1 MSGNELL
8 QQMYTQLRALEHNIE
23 QLAGQLT
30 GNSTTSPTTP
40 LSAENKALEDPYN
53 TYAATL
59 LAPVLPL
66 VRARR
71 REIAVFFYNHLR
83 NESEHILEQL
93 TSDELESLRE
103 MQMRYLEKLF
113 SPSLTATQHR
123 QAAIQAGERHDA
135 VSLPPEEL
143 AQAYQIYRRAIYA
156 HIPELMESYQDAMR
170 VVEQRLNNDL
180 AWQMMG
186 AMRAMEQRNHH
197 LKTISEKLL
206 NFINRDDLLD
216 FVLESLRELPG
227 IAGASVAAFVGEN
240 QLICEKAAGLVLH
253 GQECTLDNSR
263 PFRDRPLLQAWR
275 EERPIW
281 INSVTREVEDA
292 CLLADA
298 QQLGIRSYAII
309 PVRDANEAPEL
320 LLVVYSEWPGFF
332 LSKDKHFF
340 FESLARSLSLQV
352 KHIEMAYHHH
362 FAELTIQERQHYR
375 KLLED
380 GKVEMVYQP
389 IIDPR
394 QQKVVKLESLARLV
408 DENGQ
413 VITPYHFLPAF
424 GTNQLLALF
433 EQGLAQACETLVEIH
448 EKCCTDIGISIN
460 LPTEAFEHP
469 QVMYRI
475 YGTVHSYGLPPHLI
489 SLEILESGALDED
502 KAIQAIQKLKEH
514 GFSIAMDDV
523 GSGESSMLRMKS
535 LPLDEIK
542 VDQGFV
548 RPLLDNLD
556 HLDYVDT
563 LMRLAENL
571 NLFCVVEGVE
581 NENIIDIICTLGD
594 AYLQGYGI
602 HKPMPRAEVIEWIN
616 QYQSGEVAPPIDPS
630 KGYLPKTLYGW
641 YARHLKRAR
650 VILDALPNNIDL
662 VQFNIAAHWDNCPMT
677 AELEALGL
685 KDHPLYEA
693 HQMFHDTVADLRT
706 KLMEGQEPLQL
717 KKQLAQVVQYLR
729 QLVAEYT
736 QSKSESD

>member
-1 MSGNELL
+1 MSGNQLL
-8 QQMYTQLRALEHNIE
+8 QQMITQLRALERNIE
-23 QLAGQLT
+23 QLAGQLAD
-30 GNSTTSPTTP
+30 TTP
-40 LSAENKALEDPYN
+40 TISNAPPIPVENKAFEDPYN
-53 TYAATL
+53 THAATL
-59 LAPVLPL
+59 LAPVQSLI
-66 VRARR
+66 RSQR
-71 REIAVFFYNHLR
+71 REIALFFYNHLR
-83 NESEHILEQL
+83 NESERILEQL
-93 TSDELESLRE
+93 TSEELDSLRD
-103 MQMRYLEKLF
+103 MQMHYLEKLF
-113 SPSLTATQHR
+113 SPRLSATQHR

-143 AQAYQIYRRAIYA
+143 AQAYQVYRRAIYV
-156 HIPELMESYQDAMR
+156 HIPELMETHQDAMR
-170 VVEQRLNNDL
+170 VIEHRLNNDQ

-186 AMRAMEQRNHH
+186 AMSAMERRNHH

-216 FVLESLRELPG
+216 FVLESLRELSG
-227 IAGASVAAFVGEN
+227 IVGASIAAFTSKN
-240 QLICEKAAGLVLH
+240 QLICEKAVGLVLH
-253 GQECTLDNSR
+253 GQECTLDNSH

-275 EERPIW
+275 EGRPIW
-281 INSVTREVEDA
+281 INSVTREIEDE
-292 CLLADA
+292 CLLVDA
-298 QQLGIRSYAII
+298 QQLGIRSYAIV
-309 PVRDANEAPEL
+309 PVQDPNEASEQL
-320 LLVVYSEWPGFF
+320 LLVIYSEWPGFF
-332 LSKDKHFF
+332 LSQDKQFF

-352 KHIEMAYHHH
+352 KHIEMTYHHH
-362 FAELTIQERQHYR
+362 FTEITINERQYYR
-375 KLLED
+375 ALLED
-380 GKVEMVYQP
+380 SKVEMVYQP
-389 IIDPR
+389 IIDPH
-394 QQKVVKLESLARLV
+394 QQKVVKLESLARLI
-408 DENGQ
+408 DDNGQ
-413 VITPYHFLPAF
+413 FVPPNRFLPAF

-433 EQGLAQACETLVEIH
+433 EQGLVQACETLVEIH
-448 EKCCTDIGISIN
+448 EKCGNDIGISIN

-489 SLEILESGALDED
+489 SLEILESGALDEN
-502 KAIQAIQKLKEH
+502 KAIQAIWKLKEH
-514 GFSIAMDDV
+514 GFSIALDDV

-563 LMRLAENL
+563 LIRLAENL

-602 HKPMPRAEVIEWIN
+602 HKPMPRAELIEWIN
-616 QYQSGEVAPPIDPS
+616 HYHTERDITQIDQS

-650 VILDALPNNIDL
+650 IILDALPNNIDL
-662 VQFNIAAHWDNCPMT
+662 IHFGIAAHWDKCPLT
-677 AELEALGL
+677 RELEMLGL
-685 KDHPLYEA
+685 KNHPLYEA
-693 HQMFHDTVADLRT
+693 HQLFHDTVAELRN

-729 QLVAEYT
+729 QQVAEYAAST
-736 QSKSESD
+736 TA